1 MKSLKESILDVE
13 NNIDSTNREI
23 LSSLKDVYDI
33 HNIYLHNEA
42 HTNVKLDNCIKTSA
56 LSKDALR
63 MSKLNGDKVGKIFSK
78 PRRDLAT
85 SPAVIDNLVYL
96 FKQVPWI
103 GYMGSIYDTVK
114 KYLKAG
120 YYVSYVRPDED
131 DASKTRIILRSIY
144 IYPPNQSDLENTIT
158 LTLALRK
165 K

>member
-78 PRRDLAT
+78 PHVAT

-103 GYMGSIYDTVK
+103 GYMGSICDTVK

-120 YYVSYVRPDED
+120 YYVRPDED